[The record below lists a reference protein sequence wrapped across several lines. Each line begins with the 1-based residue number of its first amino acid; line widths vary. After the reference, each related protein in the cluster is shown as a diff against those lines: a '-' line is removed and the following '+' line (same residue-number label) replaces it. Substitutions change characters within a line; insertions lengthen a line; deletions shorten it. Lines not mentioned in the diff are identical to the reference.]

1 MATTVDAS
9 GLRRTVATRAGFIA
23 QRAAVDIRKELVRS
37 AKPHYQTGE
46 MERAM
51 KVTHQRLTP
60 TVWRVTAEN
69 ATVQAATTSHGA
81 VPHEIRP
88 VNKQVLRF
96 VVDGR
101 VVFAKVVH
109 HPGNK
114 ASHWFEAVFNP
125 TAVRGILRRFV
136 GR

>member
-1 MATTVDAS
+1 MPTTVDAS
-9 GLRRTVATRAGFIA
+9 GLRQAVVTRAGFIA
-23 QRAAVDIRKELVRS
+23 QRTAIDIRKELVR
-37 AKPHYQTGE
+37 AAEPHYQTGE

-51 KVTHQRLTP
+51 KVTHQRLSP
-60 TVWRVTAEN
+60 TTWRVTAEN

-81 VPHEIRP
+81 RPHEIRP
-88 VNKQVLRF
+88 RKAQALRF

-114 ASHWFEAVFNP
+114 ASRWFESVFNP
-125 TAVRGILRRFV
+125 VTIRGILSRCV